1 MKKSLIILNTVY
13 LFLFVCGSVFA
24 VGERTIDLGG
34 SAAWTRAET
43 RTNIIEARS
52 LRPHPVLILSS
63 ASVSQAD
70 GYSAATGVLGN
81 FSQLAQPSLD
91 MSISFDESRPELFR
105 DITGN
110 YRLTVPSDLEVV
122 DRLRARAGNGAAL
135 FGRSGADR
143 NTGPLVI
150 QPQGRE
156 ALFSN
161 GNRLRDF
168 SIEFWVFPQN
178 MVNGEQILSW
188 VAVRQVNGHQAIQ
201 RINCVASRNRLQWS
215 FVNFFASSTNGN
227 AYLNLEF
234 SGNTPV
240 VPRRWSHHIIRF
252 DATTGLLEYLV
263 DGSSETIIYA
273 TSTGRENSEVHT
285 PVIGANGNFLIG
297 ESFNGL
303 IDEFKVHNAC
313 IGRSSIHRYSA
324 AGGRMQTSPIDLG
337 ESASGVMRIN
347 VTGGRTSLRGTSVR
361 NEFRENGR
369 FKFSD
374 DSEMNFFI
382 RASERS
388 YDLGRARWVHFTPGS
403 DVSGIQ
409 GRYVQIAVDFYPS
422 ADGESS
428 PYLEQMHIVYMPGE
442 VPLPPRNF
450 TAIARDGKVELR
462 WRISPS
468 QNTEGYRIYYSGV
481 RGELFG
487 TDAFQGSSPIDAGN
501 RNSFVIEGLANGTLY
516 YFRVAAYTR
525 VSGEINEGEFT
536 AEVTAR
542 PLAGLDP

>member
-1 MKKSLIILNTVY
+1 MKKLLNFVNTVY
-13 LFLFVCGSVFA
+13 LFFFICGSVFA
-24 VGERTIDLGG
+24 VGERTVDLGG
-34 SAAWTRAET
+34 SASWTRAET
-43 RTNIIEARS
+43 KTNIIEARS

-81 FSQLAQPSLD
+81 FSQLAQPALD

-168 SIEFWVFPQN
+168 SIEFWIFPQN

-188 VAVRQVNGHQAIQ
+188 AAVRQVNGNQVIQ

-215 FVNFFASSTNGN
+215 FVNFFASINGN
-227 AYLNLEF
+227 ASLNLEF
-234 SGNTPV
+234 SGNAPV

-252 DATTGLLEYLV
+252 DASTGLLEYLV
-263 DGSSETIIYA
+263 DGSCETIIYA
-273 TSTGRENSEVHT
+273 TSTGRENSEVYT
-285 PVIGANGNFLIG
+285 PIIGANGNFLIG

-303 IDEFKVHNAC
+303 IDEFRVHNAC

-324 AGGRMQTSPIDLG
+324 AGGRIQTSPIDLG

-347 VTGGRTSLRGTSVR
+347 VTGGRTSLRGTAVR

-382 RASERS
+382 RASEHS
-388 YDLGRARWVHFTPGS
+388 YDLGRARWVHFTPGADIS
-403 DVSGIQ
+403 NVQ

-428 PYLEQMHIVYMPGE
+428 PYLEQMRIVYMPGE
-442 VPLPPRNF
+442 PPLPPRNF

-468 QNTEGYRIYYSGV
+468 QNTAGYRIYYSSV

-487 TDAFQGSSPIDAGN
+487 TDALQGSSPIDAGS
-501 RNSFVIEGLANGTLY
+501 RNSFIVEGLTNGTLY
-516 YFRVAAYTR
+516 YFRVAAYNR
-525 VSGEINEGEFT
+525 VTGEINEGEFT